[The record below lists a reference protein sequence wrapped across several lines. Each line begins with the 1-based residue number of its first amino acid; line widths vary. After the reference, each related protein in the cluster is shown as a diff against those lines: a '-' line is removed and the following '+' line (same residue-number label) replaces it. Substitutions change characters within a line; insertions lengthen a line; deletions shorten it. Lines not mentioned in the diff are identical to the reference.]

1 MNFKEESERC
11 DKHKY
16 LLYPNHWLIHLIEIW
31 LYVKHLIQNSQ
42 IVYLFIYTYLNYLNV
57 LSIEIMVAPHRRR
70 SQAHRRRTPTPMS
83 FPSTMSTARLRTK
96 AAMLRGA
103 KMGFLQWTK
112 LTLILLKFVG
122 NEIWPADSCFFSCW
136 EWKKKQQK
144 IPGSCQEPQI
154 FHGMSE
160 GFLNAWMKEESVE
173 YIIIIVPFFG
183 KLDSLGV
190 VFKKRRL
197 MQVEIHEATI
207 SYNLPQINKSLS
219 VQLWGGVPRK
229 VIKC

>member
-1 MNFKEESERC
+1 M
-11 DKHKY
+11 
-16 LLYPNHWLIHLIEIW
+16 
-31 LYVKHLIQNSQ
+31 
-42 IVYLFIYTYLNYLNV
+42 YLFIYTYLNYLNV
-57 LSIEIMVAPHRRR
+57 LSIEIMVASPRRR
-70 SQAHRRRTPTPMS
+70 SQAHRRPMS
-83 FPSTMSTARLRTK
+83 FPSTMSTARVRTK

-103 KMGFLQWTK
+103 KMGSLQWTK

-122 NEIWPADSCFFSCW
+122 HSDLVMSNPLVAMIGIQEYGMKSDSWQLFFSCW
-136 EWKKKQQK
+136 QLVITKKNSKKDQDLVRNHRF
-144 IPGSCQEPQI
+144 SWNVRRVFECLD
-154 FHGMSE
+154 E
-160 GFLNAWMKEESVE
+160 GRICW
-173 YIIIIVPFFG
+173 IIVPFFG

-197 MQVEIHEATI
+197 MQVEIHEAII